1 MYDLLY
7 GKVALCV
14 DYGTDEDV
22 MVSRNEA
29 PAFFGEV
36 GLLDSLPRFA
46 TSVALEE
53 SVCRI
58 IRHEEFSEYFIKNR
72 QRSSACFKSIRK
84 ALHSIQ
90 TLQRGVPYLRRVRH
104 NGKERPAHQRR
115 AQGKGTEIRR
125 GREED
130 QCGQGSL
137 IILHTA
143 RRRSLHPMWPSL
155 LQSRTSH
162 LRCWCR
168 HLPAFS
174 PAPLWF

>member
-1 MYDLLY
+1 MCYSFFIGNENQWKKFKKGEVIFREGEFQLWMNDLLY

-36 GLLDSLPRFA
+36 GLLESLLRFA
-46 TSVALEE
+46 TAVALEE

-58 IRHEEFSEYFIKNR
+58 IRHEELSEYFIKNR
-72 QRSSACFKSIRK
+72 QRSSACFKSFRK

-104 NGKERPAHQRR
+104 NGKERQ
-115 AQGKGTEIRR
+115 
-125 GREED
+125 
-130 QCGQGSL
+130 
-137 IILHTA
+137 
-143 RRRSLHPMWPSL
+143 
-155 LQSRTSH
+155 
-162 LRCWCR
+162 LRQ
-168 HLPAFS
+168 
-174 PAPLWF
+174 